1 MKVKKILNI
10 ILFVFI
16 VTYIILGNN
25 IVNAAGFDISATA
38 NDVKVGDKVTINVSF
53 TAAAWNIT
61 VSGNG
66 ITGASYASQTD
77 DLSEKTTTKTFAL
90 DTSKAGT
97 YTITMSGD
105 ITDENGVVTKVNKST
120 TVKVTQPATTNNN
133 SSTSTGTI
141 TNNNTQTQTP
151 TETKKSSEARLSN
164 LGINPKEYD
173 FSGFKKDKTEYSVE
187 LPNSVTSVEV
197 YATPADSKAKVSGT
211 GTVTL
216 NEGNN
221 TVGITVT
228 AEDGTTKKTYKL
240 IIKRKTV
247 AEETA
252 ENGGA
257 RLSSLGIKPEEYDF
271 SGFTRDQKEY
281 SVEVPN
287 EVEEIEV
294 YATAMDSK
302 AQITGT
308 GTVTLEEGKNELK
321 IEVIAVNGTK
331 ETYTLKVTRKE
342 AEVTEKFGLSTLSI
356 TGLTLTPNFK
366 VGTYEYTVELKEDL
380 SSLEIEAESNVE
392 DAIVEIIGNEN
403 LQEGE
408 NTITILVTNKE
419 TNEVVTY
426 QIVVN
431 KNLAVE
437 EVQTS
442 WLKPSTWGKEEKIKI
457 AIIVVLII
465 LIISAIILK
474 FKMKKENDPQNE
486 LEFPGADKLD
496 KAISE
501 HQEISEEIARAENIN
516 ENNDENNKELDVT
529 ENIHEEEVQQNY
541 IQDIAKEKFGIDE
554 DVERKPRK
562 KGRHF

>member
-1 MKVKKILNI
+1 MNKRLKI
-10 ILFVFI
+10 IL
-16 VTYIILGNN
+16 IIASILILLGINS
-25 IVNAAGFDISATA
+25 VYAANGSFSINKTSATVEIGSTA
-38 NDVKVGDKVTINVSF
+38 TFSITATNCAGKFTITSSNTSVATVSSSGEWIENGSKEIKITAKSAGTSTITIKADDVASTDEEEVTGSKTI
-53 TAAAWNIT
+53 TIT
-61 VSGNG
+61 VP
-66 ITGASYASQTD
+66 
-77 DLSEKTTTKTFAL
+77 EK
-90 DTSKAGT
+90 
-97 YTITMSGD
+97 
-105 ITDENGVVTKVNKST
+105 
-120 TVKVTQPATTNNN
+120 ATTNNN
-133 SSTSTGTI
+133 PSTSTGGS
-141 TNNNTQTQTP
+141 TNNNTQKPQEP
-151 TETKKSSEARLSN
+151 QKPVETKKSSEAHLRN
-164 LGINPKEYD
+164 LGINPKQYD

-187 LPNSVTSVEV
+187 VPNSVESVDV
-197 YATPADSKAKVSGT
+197 YATPVDSKAKVSGA
-211 GTVTL
+211 GKITL

-240 IIKRKTV
+240 TIKRKSV

-252 ENGGA
+252 ENGEA

-271 SGFTRDQKEY
+271 SGFTSDQKEY

-308 GTVTLEEGKNELK
+308 GMIALEEGENELK

-342 AEVTEKFGLSTLSI
+342 AEVKEKFGLETLSI
-356 TGLTLTPNFK
+356 AGLTLNPSFK
-366 VGTYEYTVELKEDL
+366 IETYKYTAELKDDL
-380 SSLEIEAESNVE
+380 SLLEIVAESNVE

-408 NTITILVTNKE
+408 NVITILVTNKE
-419 TNEVVTY
+419 TEEVVTY
-426 QIVVN
+426 QIEVN
-431 KNLAVE
+431 KNLSVE
-437 EVQTS
+437 EVVQTS

-457 AIIVVLII
+457 AIILVLII

-474 FKMKKENDPQNE
+474 IKMKKENATEGE

-496 KAISE
+496 KAITE
-501 HQEISEEIARAENIN
+501 HQEISEEIAKSENIN
-516 ENNDENNKELDVT
+516 ENNQDVAINENTFEGKF
-529 ENIHEEEVQQNY
+529 QPNY
-541 IQDIAKEKFGIDE
+541 IQDIAKDKFGIDE
-554 DVERKPRK
+554 EVERKPRK